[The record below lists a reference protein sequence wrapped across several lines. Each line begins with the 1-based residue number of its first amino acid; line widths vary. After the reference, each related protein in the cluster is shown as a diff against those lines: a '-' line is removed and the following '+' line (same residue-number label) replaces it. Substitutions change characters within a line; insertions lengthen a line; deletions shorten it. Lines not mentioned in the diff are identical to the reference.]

1 MTPFPELVAASQ
13 EWLVERILSRVRDSG
28 FTCDAPSLA
37 GARHLAVAG
46 ISSALLKTLERDETL
61 TEISAGDVRAH
72 DPAVAFAVG
81 KARDHRCRG
90 VSLGM
95 FMALLKLYR
104 QSYLDLVAA
113 GGYGAED
120 ALRWHSLVERFFDR
134 IEVSVCR
141 EWSSLADSDR
151 LRELQ
156 DENRA
161 LTNEKNK
168 FLTIFESLRE
178 PVILLGDDSRII
190 ALNHAAT
197 ELFSGPS
204 VPGAGYY
211 EALQVGD
218 GVPWLAGGTGLSALI
233 PDGDGVLEAE
243 LPTARGSMLF
253 QVKMQRM
260 LDVSGRSRGTVLLL
274 NDVSGQR
281 AAEAELRRHREHLEQ
296 LVRERTDDLGAV
308 NRELRCELGERR
320 RIEEALRRSKEQ
332 FTLFMDNFPG
342 FVFMKD
348 AGGRYVYVNEAWK
361 TITGVADD
369 AAWRGKTD
377 EDLWHPDTA
386 RDFRENDRRV
396 LEAKASLHFI
406 ETACMH
412 GEEVFCHVSKFP
424 VLDAG
429 GTPILLCGIATDITD
444 RILAERSLVAYQE
457 ELASLAAELSLAEE
471 RERRRIAA
479 ELHDEVGQ
487 TLAYLT
493 MRLTSLQ
500 RLLSSPESLAILTEI
515 RELIARS
522 IQEIRSLTFQ
532 ISPPL
537 LYEVGLGAALE
548 SLAES
553 FQEKYGFRV
562 TVTDATASLP
572 LDEDIRVTLY
582 QVVRELL
589 ANVAKHAAA
598 SRVAVTVETSGE
610 RLVVGVAD
618 DGNGF
623 DAADAA
629 VRRPR
634 DGGFGLFNIRQRIVR
649 MGGEFVID
657 STAGGGTRVVID
669 VPASQGAGGG

>member
-28 FTCDAPSLA
+28 FACDAPSLA

-46 ISSALLKTLERDETL
+46 ISSALLRTLERDESL
-61 TEISAGDVRAH
+61 TGMPAGNVKAH

-81 KARDHRCRG
+81 KARSHRCRG
-90 VSLGM
+90 VSLDM

-113 GGYGAED
+113 GSYGAED
-120 ALRWHSLVERFFDR
+120 ALRWSSLVERFFDR

-218 GVPWLAGGTGLSALI
+218 GVPWLAGVTGLSALF
-233 PDGDGVLEAE
+233 PDGEGVLEAE
-243 LPTARGSMLF
+243 LPTALGSMLF
-253 QVKMQRM
+253 QVKMQRV
-260 LDVSGRSRGTVLLL
+260 LDVSGRFCGTVLLL
-274 NDVSGQR
+274 NDVTGQR
-281 AAEAELRRHREHLEQ
+281 AAEAELHRHREHLEQ

-308 NRELRCELGERR
+308 NREL
-320 RIEEALRRSKEQ
+320 
-332 FTLFMDNFPG
+332 
-342 FVFMKD
+342 
-348 AGGRYVYVNEAWK
+348 
-361 TITGVADD
+361 
-369 AAWRGKTD
+369 
-377 EDLWHPDTA
+377 
-386 RDFRENDRRV
+386 
-396 LEAKASLHFI
+396 
-406 ETACMH
+406 
-412 GEEVFCHVSKFP
+412 
-424 VLDAG
+424 
-429 GTPILLCGIATDITD
+429 
-444 RILAERSLVAYQE
+444 
-457 ELASLAAELSLAEE
+457 ASLAAELALAEE

-500 RLLSSPESLAILTEI
+500 RLLSSPEALAILTEI

-562 TVTDATASLP
+562 TVTDASAPLS

-582 QVVRELL
+582 QIVRELL

-610 RLVVGVAD
+610 RLVVGVED

-623 DAADAA
+623 DAAGSA

-634 DGGFGLFNIRQRIVR
+634 DGGFGLFNIRQRIAR

-657 STAGGGTRVVID
+657 STVGGGTRVAID
-669 VPASQGAGGG
+669 VPAGQGGGGG